1 MVEAELNAWATAIKM
16 IKAGVRPPV
25 VHLATG
31 LPKCRLRDLYK
42 QTHGVPAPRG
52 KVPASA
58 ARQIK
63 SVNEAM
69 EAMLFARLYL
79 NMAGKVQPSDNG
91 QQIDSCLVIDAH
103 QIYAGTLAGKPVDVT
118 LAWYLARDIRD
129 GAIQVKRCQ
138 NCHTE
143 FLYEPDSP
151 YLRTCYLCRLRL
163 P

>member
-1 MVEAELNAWATAIKM
+1 MVDEELNAWATAIKM

-31 LPKCRLRDLYK
+31 LPKSRLRDLYK

-63 SVNEAM
+63 SLHEAM
-69 EAMLFARLYL
+69 EAMVFARLYL
-79 NMAGKVQPSDNG
+79 NMAGEMKQADHG
-91 QQIDSCLVIDAH
+91 QQMDSSLVVDAY
-103 QIYAGTLAGKPVDVT
+103 QIYARTLACQPLDVT
-118 LAWYLARDIRD
+118 LAWYLARDLRD
-129 GAIQVKRCQ
+129 GALQVRRCQ

-143 FLYEPDSP
+143 YLYDADSP
-151 YLRTCYLCRLRL
+151 YLRTCYLCRRRDH
-163 P
+163 